1 MSLTT
6 TPSRPAVTK
15 VNDKVISSHKPEKIG
30 KPNNRD
36 DLIVVSENRNVKEL
50 KAAMERLETEEKL
63 IRELLENSDGE
74 VSISPRAFKEE
85 DSSSNTATV
94 VKMLVENK
102 SSHFKQYCDSF
113 YALNS
118 KVSDEYKKW
127 VSEEKT
133 KVIES
138 VECIKEHIGEE
149 SSKNV
154 ENSEEF
160 ENTES
165 AESSESSE
173 GSLISISSTD
183 SECSRKSKKMKFTY
197 NVDFSDQHDEP
208 QVKFDLDMD
217 SFYRSDRKKIINFSK
232 YCRELARRLIQF
244 KRTFALLPLNFSVVQ
259 YRDWKRQVTHVFHSK
274 ILACPSRF
282 KLVDQLATSKKME
295 VYLKTACE
303 LTTKLFNDLP
313 CEYSDDI
320 DGKRREVGYF
330 AKTCGPMGTLLE
342 NLYGPLYKIALML
355 QASIYLGFGCNEVM
369 FEFNLSE
376 IFNFVSNFKNDLDAD
391 LPYRQDVIQWAC
403 DLRDFIFEMC
413 CCKPCLP
420 SVV

>member
-6 TPSRPAVTK
+6 TPSRPAVTQ
-15 VNDKVISSHKPEKIG
+15 VNGKIISSHKPEKIG

-63 IRELLENSDGE
+63 IRELLENSDGK

-85 DSSSNTATV
+85 AISSNTATV
-94 VKMLVENK
+94 VEMLVENT

-113 YALNS
+113 YALYY

-127 VSEEKT
+127 VSGEKT
-133 KVIES
+133 QMIES
-138 VECIKEHIGEE
+138 VERIKEQVDEE
-149 SSKNV
+149 RSKNV

-165 AESSESSE
+165 SENSE
-173 GSLISISSTD
+173 GSQISKDSKD
-183 SECSRKSKKMKFTY
+183 SECSRKSKKMKY
-197 NVDFSDQHDEP
+197 SKDVEFSEYCDES
-208 QVKFDLDMD
+208 QIKIDLDMN
-217 SFYRSDRKKIINFSK
+217 SFYRSDREKVRNFSK
-232 YCRELARRLIQF
+232 YCRELDFGLHQF
-244 KRTFALLPLNFSVVQ
+244 KSTFARLPLNFSAVQ
-259 YRDWKRQVTHVFHSK
+259 YKVWKRQVTHVFHSK
-274 ILACPSRF
+274 IQALPSQF
-282 KLVDQLATSKKME
+282 KLVDQLATSDKME

-303 LTTKLFNDLP
+303 LTTNLVIDLP
-313 CEYSDDI
+313 FLNSEDI
-320 DGKRREVGYF
+320 DGKRWLVGIFASTCEV
-330 AKTCGPMGTLLE
+330 MSTLLKK
-342 NLYGPLYKIALML
+342 LYESLYKIALML
-355 QASIYLGFGCNEVM
+355 KVGGKVFTSCKDLFEKYLMEIY
-369 FEFNLSE
+369 NL
-376 IFNFVSNFKNDLDAD
+376 VRYFKNDLDAD

-413 CCKPCLP
+413 CCKPCFS